1 MISFERPLGVPPS
14 ETCLD
19 GIRIKSTRL
28 DSGYRHSEFRAG
40 SSTGLDICALAAL
53 AFPWF
58 CTRAACPPHRAKP
71 ALRKTALA
79 KTMLKVSARF
89 LNFLIQ

>member
-40 SSTGLDICALAAL
+40 SSTGLDICRLSRL
-53 AFPWF
+53 GLSVVLY
-58 CTRAACPPHRAKP
+58 KGG
-71 ALRKTALA
+71 
-79 KTMLKVSARF
+79 VSAAPSEAGAQE
-89 LNFLIQ
+89 NSAGQDYA